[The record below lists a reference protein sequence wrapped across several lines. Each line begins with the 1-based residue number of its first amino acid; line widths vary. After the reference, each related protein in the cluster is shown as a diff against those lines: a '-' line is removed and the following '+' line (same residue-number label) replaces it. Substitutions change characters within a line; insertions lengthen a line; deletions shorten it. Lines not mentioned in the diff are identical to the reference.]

1 MLCAIAGLVSIFP
14 CAYPPP
20 LLLCHH
26 KQKQVLFDNFKQV
39 MKQVILFPLA
49 LLINSFLAF
58 AQVIVPSVFSAS
70 PPIPLIETPKQIVA
84 SSRAISIQEVLDATF
99 DNVQSVSPIKGF
111 SAALLLPDGTVWK
124 RAGGL
129 ATGSPTETMLTTEHI
144 IPMAS
149 ISKSF
154 IALTVLLLVE
164 DGLLSLDDT
173 LGKFF
178 APYPNVPSNVSVR
191 QLLSHRSGINDYINE
206 NAASGQAWLSY
217 PDSIWISD
225 TLLNNFV
232 LAPNF
237 PVGTSWSYSNTNFL
251 LATRIIDVVSGQ
263 PWQEVV
269 RARVLNPL
277 GLTNTFITPWESYG
291 TAPFAHVWAD
301 VDGDGTQEDFQGTG
315 IPIEGLLSLAGGGGC
330 FSTTPE
336 DLARFSE
343 RLHGGHILKPATLAE
358 MHTDYMLNPGSGN
371 QYGLGTQLFPFPNNI
386 ENWGHDGSLIYNS
399 IASYFPSENIALAV
413 QQNDARTYDLTDPN
427 SPPDLFGMAGAL
439 LAAYLEFKAMTAVEE
454 APNAPRLTVY
464 PNPATT
470 TVHLNL
476 PSDVTLQFPATVII
490 NDLSGRVVS
499 KQRMNSAQDAVDL
512 GDLAGG
518 VYRLCVGPYVGMV
531 VR

>member
-1 MLCAIAGLVSIFP
+1 
-14 CAYPPP
+14 
-20 LLLCHH
+20 
-26 KQKQVLFDNFKQV
+26 
-39 MKQVILFPLA
+39 MKQAILFPLA
-49 LLINSFLAF
+49 LLINSFLVF
-58 AQVIVPSVFSAS
+58 AQGIVPSVFSIT
-70 PPIPLIETPKQIVA
+70 PPIALIETPKQIVP
-84 SSRAISIQEVLDATF
+84 SSRSITLQEVLDATF
-99 DNVQSVSPIKGF
+99 DNVQSISPIKGF
-111 SAALLLPDGTVWK
+111 SAALLMPDGTIWK

-154 IALTVLLLVE
+154 IALTVLLMVE
-164 DGLLSLDDT
+164 DGLFSLDDT
-173 LGKFF
+173 LGKFIG
-178 APYPNVPSNVSVR
+178 PYPNVPSNVSIR
-191 QLLSHRSGINDYINE
+191 QLLGHRSGINDYINE
-206 NAASGQAWLSY
+206 NAASGQAWLSH
-217 PDSIWISD
+217 PDSIWVSD

-237 PVGTSWSYSNTNFL
+237 PAGTSWSYSNTNFL

-269 RARVLNPL
+269 RARVLNLL
-277 GLTNTFITPWESYG
+277 GLTHTFITPWESCG
-291 TAPFAHVWAD
+291 NAPFAHVWAD

-330 FSTTPE
+330 FSSTPE
-336 DLARFSE
+336 DLVRFSE

-399 IASYFPSENIALAV
+399 IASYFPSENIAVAV
-413 QQNDARTYDLTDPN
+413 QQNDERTFNLADPN
-427 SPPDLFGMAGAL
+427 SPPDVYGMAGAL
-439 LAAYLEFKAMTAVEE
+439 LAAYLEFKAMTAVDEV
-454 APNAPRLTVY
+454 PNAQRLTVY

-470 TVHLNL
+470 TVHLKL
-476 PSDVTLQFPATVII
+476 SSDAALQFPATVII
-490 NDLSGRVVS
+490 NDLTGRVVS
-499 KQRMNSAQDAVDL
+499 TQRMNSAQDAVDL
-512 GDLAGG
+512 GDLVSG
-518 VYRLCVGPYVGMV
+518 VYRLCVGPYLGMV